1 MKTTTTTA
9 PVPSALVSDAG
20 QSTHK
25 TPGVKTFAPARTLA
39 PLRGDTPPVVIRRS
53 ARPNRDVTDTA
64 ARAELAFSLRLSRS
78 SDESSS
84 LDVQLR
90 ACRLKAE
97 ALGFDAETIAA
108 AEANAYVDDGVSG
121 GSALEG
127 RKKGMARIMAA
138 RPAVV
143 IAWKLD
149 RFARSVREFQ
159 KLMDWADENGVR
171 LVTSDSLLDSA
182 DKSGTGRLIATI
194 IAAVAEWE
202 LGIITD
208 RSEAAHEERRAQGRW
223 ISGKAPFPYV
233 MERRDGKAYLAEDP
247 GAFAL
252 VREQIDVLLARGR
265 RATLAATAR
274 ALPIGRQQWRNLLH
288 SVTLRG
294 WREFKGE
301 LVTEEDGVTPVR
313 FGPEVIDAA
322 TYKRLQDR
330 LKELEGGERAEREDA
345 HQLSGMVLCSQGCKM
360 NGGLSRRK
368 QRLYKCKHG
377 HGSIMAHLIE
387 PLVYAEF
394 RTKHGDEPLYEVTYS
409 GGVDHSADMAD
420 LAASRERVTKAVAK
434 VDGPA
439 LETLV
444 AKLNEIEAT
453 YARLE
458 AEHDPEVTETWRR
471 TDVLLWEAWDAATE
485 DSRRSML
492 ADWGCTV
499 TVYPNGHPGGRV
511 AIDWNTTQQEAD
523 STEYETAA

>member
-194 IAAVAEWE
+194 IA
-202 LGIITD
+202 
-208 RSEAAHEERRAQGRW
+208 S
-223 ISGKAPFPYV
+223 S
-233 MERRDGKAYLAEDP
+233 
-247 GAFAL
+247 
-252 VREQIDVLLARGR
+252 
-265 RATLAATAR
+265 
-274 ALPIGRQQWRNLLH
+274 
-288 SVTLRG
+288 
-294 WREFKGE
+294 
-301 LVTEEDGVTPVR
+301 
-313 FGPEVIDAA
+313 
-322 TYKRLQDR
+322 
-330 LKELEGGERAEREDA
+330 
-345 HQLSGMVLCSQGCKM
+345 
-360 NGGLSRRK
+360 
-368 QRLYKCKHG
+368 
-377 HGSIMAHLIE
+377 
-387 PLVYAEF
+387 
-394 RTKHGDEPLYEVTYS
+394 
-409 GGVDHSADMAD
+409 
-420 LAASRERVTKAVAK
+420 
-434 VDGPA
+434 
-439 LETLV
+439 
-444 AKLNEIEAT
+444 
-453 YARLE
+453 
-458 AEHDPEVTETWRR
+458 
-471 TDVLLWEAWDAATE
+471 
-485 DSRRSML
+485 
-492 ADWGCTV
+492 
-499 TVYPNGHPGGRV
+499 PNGSWASSR
-511 AIDWNTTQQEAD
+511 
-523 STEYETAA
+523 TAAKRPTKSAGHKAAGYPARPRSRT